1 MAGKPEYQ
9 KDIEELLK
17 KMEGDRIPVSATDAL
32 QRLIEATVAEA
43 EKLAE
48 ELMPFMDSIEG
59 LTTED
64 KLALLPLLR
73 KIWGGEDGTPTQF
86 FRVFNV
92 GRAFERRKIK

>member
-1 MAGKPEYQ
+1 MAGEPEYQ

-32 QRLIEATVAEA
+32 QRLIEASVVEA

-48 ELMPFMDSIEG
+48 ELMPFLDSVEG
-59 LTTED
+59 LTIED
-64 KLALLPLLR
+64 ELALLPLLR
-73 KIWGGEDGTPTQF
+73 VIWDVEGDTPSKL
-86 FRVFNV
+86 FRVLNV